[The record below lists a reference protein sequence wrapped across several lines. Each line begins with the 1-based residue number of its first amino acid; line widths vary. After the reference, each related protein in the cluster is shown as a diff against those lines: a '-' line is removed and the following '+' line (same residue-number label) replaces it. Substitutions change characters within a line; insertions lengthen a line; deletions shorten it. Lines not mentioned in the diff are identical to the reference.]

1 MEAYF
6 AGGCFWCINMPIS
19 LIEGVKK
26 VVAGYSGGDEINPK
40 YEDVKKQL
48 TGHRETIK
56 IIYDENVV
64 SYGELLDVFLL
75 NVDPFD
81 EFGQFV
87 DKGHS
92 YTLAIYY
99 NTEEE
104 RQIAIQKI
112 KELEE
117 ESNKKAYIS
126 VEKFK
131 SFFEAEDYHQDFF
144 LKHKEEF
151 EKEMEESGR
160 NDYINKKQ

>member
-26 VVAGYSGGDEINPK
+26 VIAGYSGGNEINPK

-56 IIYDENVV
+56 IIYDENIV
-64 SYGELLDVFLL
+64 SFGEILDVFLL

-81 EFGQFV
+81 EYGQFI

-99 NTEEE
+99 NTEIE
-104 RQIAIQKI
+104 REIAYQKI
-112 KELEE
+112 KEIEE
-117 ESNKKAYIS
+117 ESNKKVYIS

-131 SFFEAEDYHQDFF
+131 SFYEAEEYHQDFY
-144 LKHKEEF
+144 LNHKKEF

-160 NDYINKKQ
+160 NDYLKNK